1 MKKGRD
7 ASNLEFGCF
16 RWDVSVSVLLC
27 TLYDAIYFCFEHD
40 LPKDALQQGIL
51 KLHFRE

>member
-1 MKKGRD
+1 MP
-7 ASNLEFGCF
+7 AVSSL
-16 RWDVSVSVLLC
+16 DVSDAISVG
-27 TLYDAIYFCFEHD
+27 LYCNALITVDAIYFCFEHD